1 MDFMNVLGI
10 LIIGLEYNLEEYISK
25 DLNIIMEKNIVI
37 VEDFNNQTHTADAP
51 IIKANQQRLEN
62 Q

>member
-1 MDFMNVLGI
+1 LFIGVKILPFIMDFMNVLGI

-37 VEDFNNQTHTADAP
+37 VEDFNN
-51 IIKANQQRLEN
+51 
-62 Q
+62 